1 MRDGFLSETL
11 AAGGFYLIAKDQVIF
26 GTICIVSGIFGG
38 ALRFFHKSSKQ
49 DLRENRSS
57 EIFEIS
63 KAVLAGL
70 LHATNDSTSEDFKK
84 NKTVH

>member
-11 AAGGFYLIAKDQVIF
+11 AAGGFYLVSKDHNVF
-26 GTICIVSGIFGG
+26 GIICVVAGIFGG
-38 ALRFFHKSSKQ
+38 ALRFFYKTSKQ
-49 DLRENRSS
+49 DLRENRAS

-63 KAVLAGL
+63 KAVLIRL
-70 LHATNDSTSEDFKK
+70 LHAINYTAAEESKE

>member
-11 AAGGFYLIAKDQVIF
+11 AAGGFYLVAKDHDIF
-26 GTICIVSGIFGG
+26 GIICIVAGIFGG
-38 ALRFFHKSSKQ
+38 VLRFFYKTSKQ
-49 DLRENRSS
+49 DLRENRAS

-63 KAVLAGL
+63 KAVLVRL
-70 LHATNDSTSEDFKK
+70 LHAINDTAAEEFEK